1 MDYLVIFF
9 LSIIV
14 LTLII
19 GKANK
24 YLFSILFLIGY
35 LLYNKQ
41 FNREHFQDTNIL
53 ALDNQLNFFDE
64 NNMTLAEYEK
74 QNNVKITIL
83 GDSYIEIPVGSPK
96 KTPEES
102 LDRSILRYGDTV
114 LVQCLA
120 HEHRFLTGNRD
131 SHSPDTK
138 MNTSGVFTTNE
149 EEVLLKWTIMSFIK
163 DDTLIGTPIPNGT
176 HVKFVCQHPT
186 INGKVLVTD
195 DSNYNRNSNKYSVYT
210 ARETF
215 TNDTVINSKFTL
227 ETDEVGNGLSL
238 TYNMPIKIKTSD
250 NSNNYLI
257 GATGMGFVEGE
268 TNQMVENHSINTSA
282 ATNGS
287 YLYWCFKKSK
297 ENGVRPFFK
306 NRIKMNDDELNIIS
320 GTDQADIRV
329 SANTPVNKIKFTKE
343 KMIKT
348 IDIRVPIDE
357 RENNIRFNLYGSDN
371 YGTIFDIGG
380 GYFDIEHKPYWL
392 EDNNL
397 VRVIKMVGGTDTHYY
412 TVNAMT
418 LGLYQSTNANIFN
431 EFKINVLGDNK
442 FILTKIIRGRNY
454 VMVIKNNSSAPIL
467 SVYNSNDIL
476 KDSILHVRRVNGVN
490 QLITETGKS
499 ISGNLF
505 NRIVNKRNNPSVEI
519 IKIPI
524 NKSLKTLSIKNHT
537 IPNGSEIYINGENIT
552 SLLENVPST
561 FLPPIGNNDI
571 TNISVPENIIQKIS
585 LNEKKYIR
593 GLVLSN
599 QSLNVD
605 KIRVYVSINDNIYT
619 NLGDFEKRNNKIMV
633 PVNQSIRFIK
643 IKLMDC
649 SGTTACQFSLSAY

>member
-83 GDSYIEIPVGSPK
+83 GDSYIEIPVGPRK

-114 LVQCLA
+114 VVQCLA
-120 HEHRFLTGNRD
+120 HENRFLTGNRD

-138 MNTSGVFTTNE
+138 MDMSGVFTTNE

-176 HVKFVCQHPT
+176 DVKFVCQHPT
-186 INGKVLVTD
+186 IKGKVLVTD
-195 DSNYNRNSNKYSVYT
+195 DSNYSSNANKYSVYT

-215 TNDTVINSKFTL
+215 TNDTVTNDKFTL
-227 ETDEVGNGLSL
+227 ETDEVGNGIAL
-238 TYNMPIKIKTSD
+238 TYNMPIKIKTLD

-268 TNQMVENHSINTSA
+268 TNQMVENHSYSA
-282 ATNGS
+282 ETAVNNS

-320 GTDQADIRV
+320 GTDEANMTV
-329 SANTPVNKIKFTKE
+329 SPDTPINNIKFTKE
-343 KMIKT
+343 KLIKT
-348 IDIRVPIDE
+348 IDIRIPLEE
-357 RENNIRFNLYGSDN
+357 REPNIRFTLHGSDN

-392 EDNNL
+392 EDNNI
-397 VRVIKMVGGTDTHYY
+397 VRVVQSLIGTEASYY
-412 TVNAMT
+412 TVNTMT
-418 LGLYQSTNANIFN
+418 LGLYQSTEPNIFN
-431 EFKINVLGDNK
+431 EFKINVLGGKK

-454 VMVIKNNSSAPIL
+454 IMIIKNNSSTPIL

-476 KDSILHVRRVNGVN
+476 KDSILHVERVNGVN
-490 QLITETGKS
+490 QLLTETGKS

-505 NRIVNKRNNPSVEI
+505 NKIVNKRNNPGVEV

-524 NKSLKTLSIKNHT
+524 NKSLKTLSIKNLT
-537 IPNGSEIYINGENIT
+537 IPNGSEIYINGENT
-552 SLLENVPST
+552 RALLEESPST
-561 FLPPIGNNDI
+561 FSPQIQDI

-649 SGTTACQFSLSAY
+649 SGTSACQFSLSAY